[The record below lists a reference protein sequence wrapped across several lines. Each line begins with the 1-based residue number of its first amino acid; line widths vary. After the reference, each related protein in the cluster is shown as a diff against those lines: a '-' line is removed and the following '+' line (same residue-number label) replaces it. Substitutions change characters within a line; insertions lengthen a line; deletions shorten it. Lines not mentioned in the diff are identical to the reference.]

1 MLILAVP
8 VLLFVMGALLV
19 PTLLFALP
27 VVDALLTLCEL
38 AYPIGS
44 FLLLV
49 AVFQAVKFP
58 KERRFLPWAI
68 AGVSI
73 IAIHLLAFC

>member
-1 MLILAVP
+1 MLVLAVP
-8 VLLFVMGALLV
+8 VLLFAIGVLLV

-44 FLLLV
+44 LLLLV
-49 AVFQAVKFP
+49 AVSKAITFP

-68 AGVSI
+68 AGATI